1 MSQAE
6 VRNLG
11 QFKKRFLK
19 LSLTLLVL

>member
-19 LSLTLLVL
+19 LSSTLLVL